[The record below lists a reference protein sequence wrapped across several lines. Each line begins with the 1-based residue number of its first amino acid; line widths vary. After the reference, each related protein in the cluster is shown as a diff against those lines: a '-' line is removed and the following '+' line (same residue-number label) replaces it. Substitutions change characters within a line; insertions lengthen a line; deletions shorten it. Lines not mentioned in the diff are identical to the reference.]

1 MAETATRKLTINEEK
16 KRYILGAWLNGE
28 HLEDINKFEPHH
40 FGEHGEIVRA
50 MKQGVKKIDGEI
62 VDIFDIAKR
71 SGVLAKTLLDIKG
84 YQYYDALY
92 AQAVMEMQPILARE
106 WIVNHPDASP
116 EEIEEAMKRFTEDI
130 SSLPMPSKD
139 PMGNFIKE
147 LDRRAS
153 EKMVTTGIHQLDKML
168 CGVRKKELTAVAAR
182 PSVGKSALLEQIAME
197 VSKQGKKVLFFP
209 LEMSETSIVQRMV
222 MQHTLIPQYE
232 LRNGLRKETWE
243 RSAPGFDM
251 VDSFLGTGNFLI
263 FERCNDISV
272 IRRLIEYHKPYMVAI
287 DQLEQLKDGKKSWVD
302 KRARFSYMT
311 HEMQA
316 ISLDL
321 DVAVWFAC
329 QANRGA
335 EDVAPTM
342 ANLKESGT
350 IEEDS
355 TNVLLLHRISDKGED
370 QDMQIE
376 LAKQKDGEC
385 GIIKLN
391 YKAPNF
397 KFYEYIPKNS

>member
-1 MAETATRKLTINEEK
+1 MGDTAPKGININDEMK
-16 KRYILGAWLNGE
+16 KYILGAWLNGE
-28 HLEDINKFEPHH
+28 HLEDLDKFEPHH

-50 MKQGVKKIDGEI
+50 MKQGVKKLDENI
-62 VDIFDIAKR
+62 VDIFDISNR
-71 SGVLAKTLLDIKG
+71 SGVIPKTLLDIKG
-84 YQYYDALY
+84 YKYFDALY
-92 AQAVMEMQPILARE
+92 AQSVMELQPMLAKE
-106 WIVNHPDASP
+106 WIVNHPDAKP
-116 EEIEEAMKRFTEDI
+116 EEITEAMKRFTEDVG
-130 SSLPMPSKD
+130 SLPMPSKD
-139 PMGNFIKE
+139 PMGNFLDE

-153 EKMVTTGIHQLDKML
+153 EKMVTTGITQLDRML
-168 CGVRKKELTAVAAR
+168 CGVRTKELTAVAAR
-182 PSVGKSALLEQIAME
+182 PSVGKSALLEQIAMK
-197 VSKQGKKVLFFP
+197 VSNQGKKVLFFP

-222 MQHTLIPQYE
+222 MQHTQIPQYE
-232 LRNGLRKETWE
+232 LRNGLRRETWE

-251 VDSFLGTGNFLI
+251 VDEFLGTGNFLI

-272 IRRLIEYHKPYMVAI
+272 IRKLIKYHKPYMVAI
-287 DQLEQLKDGKKSWVD
+287 DQLEQLKDGNKSWPD
-302 KRARFSYMT
+302 KRSRFSYMT

-335 EDVAPTM
+335 EDVPPTM

-355 TNVLLLHRISDKGED
+355 TNVLLLHRLSAKNDD
-370 QDMQIE
+370 QEMQIE

-385 GIIKLN
+385 GVITLN
-391 YKAPNF
+391 FKASNF
-397 KFYEYIPKNS
+397 KFYEYTPKRG

>member
-1 MAETATRKLTINEEK
+1 MGKTAPISINEEK

-28 HLEDINKFEPHH
+28 HLEDLDKFEPHH
-40 FGEHGEIVRA
+40 FGVHGEIVRA
-50 MKQGVKKIDGEI
+50 MKQGVKMIDDEI
-62 VDIFDIAKR
+62 VDIFDIADR
-71 SGVLAKTLLDIKG
+71 SGVLAKTLLDLKD
-84 YQYYDALY
+84 YKFFDALY
-92 AQAVMEMQPILARE
+92 ANTVMEMQPMLAKE
-106 WIVNHPDASP
+106 WIVDHPNAKP
-116 EEIEEAMKRFTEDI
+116 EDIVEAMKRFTEDI
-130 SSLPMPSKD
+130 GSLPAPSKD
-139 PMGNFIKE
+139 PMGNFIEE

-153 EKMVTTGIHQLDKML
+153 EKMVSTGITQLDRML
-168 CGVRKKELTAVAAR
+168 CGVRTKELTAVAAR
-182 PSVGKSALLEQIAME
+182 PSVGKSALLEQIAMK
-197 VSKQGKKVLFFP
+197 VSNQGKKVLFFP

-222 MQHTLIPQYE
+222 MQHTTISQYE

-251 VDSFLGTGNFLI
+251 VDSFLSTGNFLI

-272 IRRLIEYHKPYMVAI
+272 IKQLIKHHKPYMIAI
-287 DQLEQLKDGKKSWVD
+287 DQLEQLKDGNKTWPD
-302 KRARFSYMT
+302 KRMRFSYMT

-316 ISLDL
+316 ISLDM

-335 EDVAPTM
+335 EDTPPTM

-355 TNVLLLHRISDKGED
+355 TNVLLLHRLSAKVED

-385 GIIKLN
+385 GIIKLH

-397 KFYEYIPKNS
+397 KFYEMTNRKEY